1 MHPDF
6 EIYQA
11 TSGGAGDK
19 IPGQHG
25 SLALPSSAVA
35 SGGFTPQ
42 QIRTAYAI
50 DQVEFGAAMG
60 DGAGETIAIVDAYDD
75 PALVDS
81 TSANFKNSDL
91 AQFDKLFGLPD
102 PPSFKKLGQDGSTD
116 LPGTDPSGEWE
127 MEEALDVEW
136 AHAIAPAA
144 SIVLIECDSAGLESL
159 LNGGVITAASLPGVS
174 VVSMCFGSSE
184 FASEQSF
191 DGDLTTPSGHQGVTF
206 VASTGDSG
214 SPGEY
219 PACSPNVVAVGGTS
233 LYVNGNNT
241 YQSEVG
247 WSCSGGGT
255 SAYESEPTYQ
265 QGVQDTGKRTIPDVA
280 FDADPNTGVQ
290 FYDSYDQANPCLRM
304 GGTSLAAPCWAG
316 LIAIADQGCVAAG
329 GTTLDGPSQTLPALY
344 SLPSGAF
351 HDITSGCNGNQAA
364 PGYDMVTG
372 LGSPEAN
379 PLVYDLAPYPAPTQ
393 PAGSSDP
400 TATQLGVSS
409 QPPSSITAG
418 NPFALTVDALD
429 GSGVVDSSFNGP
441 LSVVVEAGPQGG
453 LLGGTL
459 TVQAVHGVA
468 TFSNLTLDT
477 AGSGYSLDVTGG
489 GMTPATVTVASVAP
503 AAAAR
508 LVVTSGPPP
517 TVFSTGSFGFTVT
530 VEDSYGNVATSFSGN
545 IVVKLA
551 GNHGKGRLRGSLI
564 DPASSGVARF
574 SSLTVGTVGKGY
586 TLTVSGKGLIAT
598 TTPAFNVTLAPR
610 NPLKTPS
617 IHTLKARIAART
629 KPRA

>member
-1 MHPDF
+1 
-6 EIYQA
+6 
-11 TSGGAGDK
+11 
-19 IPGQHG
+19 
-25 SLALPSSAVA
+25 
-35 SGGFTPQ
+35 
-42 QIRTAYAI
+42 
-50 DQVEFGAAMG
+50 
-60 DGAGETIAIVDAYDD
+60 
-75 PALVDS
+75 
-81 TSANFKNSDL
+81 
-91 AQFDKLFGLPD
+91 
-102 PPSFKKLGQDGSTD
+102 
-116 LPGTDPSGEWE
+116 
-127 MEEALDVEW
+127 
-136 AHAIAPAA
+136 
-144 SIVLIECDSAGLESL
+144 
-159 LNGGVITAASLPGVS
+159 
-174 VVSMCFGSSE
+174 
-184 FASEQSF
+184 
-191 DGDLTTPSGHQGVTF
+191 
-206 VASTGDSG
+206 
-214 SPGEY
+214 
-219 PACSPNVVAVGGTS
+219 
-233 LYVNGNNT
+233 
-241 YQSEVG
+241 
-247 WSCSGGGT
+247 
-255 SAYESEPTYQ
+255 
-265 QGVQDTGKRTIPDVA
+265 VA
-280 FDADPNTGVQ
+280 FDADPSTGVQ
-290 FYDSYDQANPCLRM
+290 FYDSYDQANPCLRT

-316 LIAIADQGCVAAG
+316 LIAIADQGRVAAG

-351 HDITSGCNGNQAA
+351 HDITSGCNGNEAA

-379 PLVYDLAPYPAPTQ
+379 PLVFDLAPYPAPTP

-409 QPPSSITAG
+409 QLPTSITAG

-441 LSVVVEAGPQGG
+441 VSVVVEAGPQGG

-489 GMTPATVTVASVAP
+489 GMTHATVTVASVAP

-508 LVVTSGPPP
+508 LVVTSGPPT
-517 TVFSTGSFGFTVT
+517 TVFATGSFGFTVT
-530 VEDSYGNVATSFSGN
+530 VEDSYGNVEASFGGN

-564 DPASSGVARF
+564 YPASSGVARF

-598 TTPAFNVTLAPR
+598 TTSAFNVTLAPR
-610 NPLKTPS
+610 NPPKTPS
-617 IHTLKARIAART
+617 IHTLKARIAAKT